1 MNRDLGSVLADGWND
16 THDGP
21 SATAADFAPVLRILA
36 DAGLVRGNEE
46 PLTTLQVGPFRI
58 AATPYET
65 ATNDFIDVLLP
76 SLIVGLA
83 DGIPVHG
90 AVAGT
95 LAGATRCFINVLR
108 CGVIFGRSP
117 ADRLR
122 WAVLMHIKQR
132 RPNMAQ
138 MTLAFPEEQI
148 AETIAWLEGASLIR
162 KNSDGTLES
171 LA

>member
-1 MNRDLGSVLADGWND
+1 MKRDLGAALADRWND
-16 THDGP
+16 TRDGQP
-21 SATAADFAPVLRILA
+21 ATAADFAPVLRILA
-36 DAGLVRGNEE
+36 DAGLVRGDEE

-65 ATNDFIDVLLP
+65 AANDFVDVLLP

-83 DGIPVHG
+83 DGLPAHA

-108 CGVIFGRSP
+108 CGVVFGRSP

-138 MTLAFPEEQI
+138 LALAFPEEQL
-148 AETIAWLEGASLIR
+148 AETVAWLENASLI
-162 KNSDGTLES
+162 KQSSDGTLES